1 MSKKQDYILN
11 YIKKLEPGT
20 KISIRNIADTLA
32 VSEGTAYKAIKRAEE
47 LKLVRTRP
55 RAGTIRI
62 KDEAFVQ
69 NESLTLKKLIR
80 QFGLSIIAG
89 KEDDTPLSSIII
101 GDGSTEQ
108 LFKEASGAS
117 GARLCLVGD
126 RPDIQAAAISLGL
139 HLLVTG
145 GASVNQN
152 IQTTASQ
159 NHLCIL
165 SSLQS
170 SHHILYLLHGI
181 PNLDKPDTAM
191 NRVSD
196 WMRPPQYLYY
206 NDIVSD
212 WYRTYY
218 SIFAL
223 NDRYAVVDEN
233 LKICGLLNA
242 SSALNAAPT
251 ERISNLY
258 TPDKASSRF
267 IVSKDTSMY
276 DLAEKM
282 ISENS
287 ELAFTVENDE
297 LKGLITANDVL
308 RFYHSM
314 GCSENI
320 CDFIS
325 LEILLDDT
333 RQKKRTLAIRMP
345 GVNAKGKRTVS
356 QDSMAITLKAAE
368 EYVRDTFHPE
378 QCMLTDGTFYKFKNF
393 SFSAPLQLSISLM
406 PRPQNTCT
414 AEVEMNDG
422 NECCLK
428 CILNYNLK

>member
-11 YIKKLEPGT
+11 YIKNLNVGT
-20 KISIRNIADTLA
+20 KISIRNLAETLA
-32 VSEGTAYKAIKRAEE
+32 VSEGTAYKAIKKAEE
-47 LKLVRTRP
+47 LNLVRTRP
-55 RAGTIRI
+55 RAGTVRI
-62 KDEAFVQ
+62 SDEVFSKS
-69 NESLTLKKLIR
+69 ESLTIRKLIR

-89 KEDDTPLSSIII
+89 KEYDISIASIIV
-101 GDGSTEQ
+101 GDGSLDQ
-108 LFKEASGAS
+108 LYKTASDKS
-117 GARLCLVGD
+117 GIKLCIVGD
-126 RPDIQAAAISLGL
+126 RPEIQSAALSLSM

-145 GASVNQN
+145 GAAVNQN
-152 IQTTASQ
+152 IQTTAAQ
-159 NHLCIL
+159 NNLCIL

-170 SHHILYLLHGI
+170 SHNILYLLHST
-181 PNLDKPDTAM
+181 PNGNRPETAM

-223 NDRYAVVDEN
+223 NDKYAVVDDN

-242 SSALNAAPT
+242 SSALNAAPA
-251 ERISNLY
+251 EKISNLY
-258 TPDKASSRF
+258 VPNQASSRF

-308 RFYHSM
+308 RFFHSM
-314 GCSENI
+314 GCSKNI

-325 LEILLDDT
+325 LEIIQDDT
-333 RQKKRTLAIRMP
+333 RHKKRTLAVHMSSIR
-345 GVNAKGKRTVS
+345 AKNRKVTS
-356 QDSMAITLKAAE
+356 QDELSITVKAAE
-368 EYVRDTFHPE
+368 EYVRDTFHPTR
-378 QCMLTDGTFYKFKNF
+378 CTLTDGNFYKI
-393 SFSAPLQLSISLM
+393 SCLSLTAPLQVSITLVNRS
-406 PRPQNTCT
+406 PNTCT
-414 AEVEMNDG
+414 AEVEIHSG
-422 NECCLK
+422 SECYLK
-428 CILNYNLK
+428 CILNYNLE

>member
-11 YIKKLEPGT
+11 YIKKLDVGT
-20 KISIRNIADTLA
+20 KISIRNIAETMS
-32 VSEGTAYKAIKRAEE
+32 VSEGTAYKAIKKAEE
-47 LKLVRTRP
+47 LSLVRTRP

-62 KDEAFVQ
+62 SDETLSKS
-69 NESLTLKKLIR
+69 ESLTIRKIIR
-80 QFGLSIIAG
+80 QFGLSIITGGEYDIPIA
-89 KEDDTPLSSIII
+89 SIIV
-101 GDGSTEQ
+101 GDGSQEQ
-108 LFKEASGAS
+108 LYKNASDISGAK
-117 GARLCLVGD
+117 LCIVGD
-126 RPDIQAAAISLGL
+126 RPEIQSMAISLGM
-139 HLLVTG
+139 HILVTG
-145 GASVNQN
+145 GAAIHQN
-152 IQTTASQ
+152 IQTMAAQ
-159 NHLCIL
+159 KDLCIL

-170 SHHILYLLHGI
+170 SHNILYLLHHT
-181 PNLDKPDTAM
+181 PNGNKPETAM

-223 NDRYAVVDEN
+223 NDKYAVVDDN

-251 ERISNLY
+251 EKISNLY
-258 TPDKASSRF
+258 TPNRASSRF
-267 IVSKDTSMY
+267 IVSKETSMY

-314 GCSENI
+314 GCSKNI

-325 LEILLDDT
+325 LEIIQEDT
-333 RQKKRTLAIRMP
+333 RHKKRTLAVHMSSIR
-345 GVNAKGKRTVS
+345 AKNRKVTS
-356 QDSMAITLKAAE
+356 QDELSITVKAAE
-368 EYVRDTFHPE
+368 EYVRDIFHPTR
-378 QCMLTDGTFYKFKNF
+378 CTLTDGNFYKI
-393 SFSAPLQLSISLM
+393 SCLSPTAPLQVSITLVNRS
-406 PRPQNTCT
+406 PNTCT
-414 AEVEMNDG
+414 AEVEIHSG
-422 NECCLK
+422 SKCYLK
-428 CILNYNLK
+428 CILNYNLE